1 MYRSILHRLRREQ
14 AKIQK
19 HRILNPPR
27 NNSNLLITGIYC
39 TLFMNFTC
47 IYICIYS
54 PSNGFTDPILTKRL
68 PSLHPAALI
77 SDQYPALCR
86 LPYSLYSLS
95 NDFDTLVPAGNQKG
109 EKWCQIPS
117 YIHVLC
123 IVCTKVIFYIQCI
136 KHVYILHAK
145 KYNVTYYV

>member
-1 MYRSILHRLRREQ
+1 MNRQRYKNTESSILPEI
-14 AKIQK
+14 IQIFELQVYIV
-19 HRILNPPR
+19 HFLWILHV
-27 NNSNLLITGIYC
+27 YV
-39 TLFMNFTC
+39 
-47 IYICIYS
+47 YICIYS

-123 IVCTKVIFYIQCI
+123 FVCTKVIFYIQCI